1 MDSTTYRTWGTDI
14 DAEARAQMDAAISL
28 PVSVAG
34 ALMPDAHVGY
44 GLPIGGVLATE
55 DAVIPYGVGV
65 DIACRMMMTVFDVPP
80 DVLRSEEST
89 HRTAIDRNTR
99 FGVGA

>member
-1 MDSTTYRTWGTDI
+1 MSKHDNPGSGLRATPLPYPVWGAQYIDDS
-14 DAEARAQMDAAISL
+14 ARAQMDAALRL

-55 DAVIPYGVGV
+55 SAVIPS
-65 DIACRMMMTVFDVPP
+65 
-80 DVLRSEEST
+80 SERGCARRRGSREAAGHSS
-89 HRTAIDRNTR
+89 
-99 FGVGA
+99 G